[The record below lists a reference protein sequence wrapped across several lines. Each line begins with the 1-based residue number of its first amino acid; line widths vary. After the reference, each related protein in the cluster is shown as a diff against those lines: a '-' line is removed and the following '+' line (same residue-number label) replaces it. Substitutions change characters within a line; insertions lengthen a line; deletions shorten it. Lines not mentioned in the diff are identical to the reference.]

1 MSLPGSSHFLLLNSA
16 FLPLDV
22 IVFRILSVVLFV
34 KRGGEEMNAVQTFKL
49 TKNFDGLIAVN
60 GIDLEI
66 KKGELFSLLGPN
78 GAGKTTTIRMLCCL
92 LKPTKGTASILGHDV
107 VKTPFAVKRFIGVS
121 PQDTILSER
130 LNCWENLALIGKAH
144 GLSSDEVKGR
154 SEELLETMGLM
165 ERSKDQVRKF
175 SGGMKR
181 RLSIAMA
188 LVSDPQVLFL
198 DEPTLGLDPQARRN
212 IWEYIA
218 TLKGKKTILLT
229 THYMEEADSLS
240 DRIGI
245 IDEGR
250 VVALGTSQEL
260 KTQFFEMQS
269 MVVSTEDLTA
279 EVVEDLQS
287 KYSRLEMTKGRL
299 KIYHKDLDFKGIVDY
314 LHSRGVTVYSAALEQ
329 PTLEDVFIQITG
341 KKLRD

>member
-1 MSLPGSSHFLLLNSA
+1 
-16 FLPLDV
+16 
-22 IVFRILSVVLFV
+22 
-34 KRGGEEMNAVQTFKL
+34 MNAVQTFKL
-49 TKNFDGLIAVN
+49 TKEFDGLVAVN
-60 GIDLEI
+60 GVDLEI

-78 GAGKTTTIRMLCCL
+78 GAGKTTAIRMLCCL
-92 LKPTKGTASILGHDV
+92 LKPTKGSASILGYDV
-107 VKTPFAVKRFIGVS
+107 VKTPFAVKRLIGVS

-130 LNCWENLALIGKAH
+130 LSCWENLALIGRVH
-144 GLSSDEVKGR
+144 GLSSSQVKRR
-154 SEELLETMGLM
+154 STELLETMGLM
-165 ERSKDQVRKF
+165 ERAKDQVRKF

-198 DEPTLGLDPQARRN
+198 DEPTLGLDPQARRA

-218 TLKGKKTILLT
+218 GLKGKKTILLT
-229 THYMEEADSLS
+229 THYMEEADSLA
-240 DRIGI
+240 DRIAI

-260 KTQFFEMQS
+260 KKNLFGMRN
-269 MVVSTEDLTA
+269 MVVSTESLTA
-279 EVVEDLQS
+279 EVIADLHN
-287 KYSRLEMTKGRL
+287 KYSRVAVTKGQLR
-299 KIYHKDLDFKGIVDY
+299 ISHKDLNFKEIVDY
-314 LHSRGVTVYSAALEQ
+314 LHSRGVTVYSVALEQ

>member
-1 MSLPGSSHFLLLNSA
+1 
-16 FLPLDV
+16 
-22 IVFRILSVVLFV
+22 
-34 KRGGEEMNAVQTFKL
+34 MNAVQTFRL
-49 TKNFDGLIAVN
+49 TKEFDGLVAVN
-60 GIDLEI
+60 GVDLEV

-92 LKPTKGTASILGHDV
+92 LKPTRGTASILGYDV
-107 VKTPFAVKRFIGVS
+107 VKMPFAVKKLIGVS

-130 LNCWENLALIGKAH
+130 LNCWENLALIGRVY
-144 GLSSDEVKGR
+144 GLGSDEVRRR
-154 SEELLETMGLM
+154 SQQLLETMGLT

-198 DEPTLGLDPQARRN
+198 DEPTLGLDPQARRT

-218 TLKGKKTILLT
+218 GLKGKKTILLT
-229 THYMEEADSLS
+229 THYMEEADTLS

-245 IDEGR
+245 IDEGK
-250 VVALGTSQEL
+250 VVALGTAQEL
-260 KTQFFEMQS
+260 KTNLIEMRS
-269 MVVSTEDLTA
+269 MVVSTGNLTA
-279 EVVEDLQS
+279 EVLEHLHS
-287 KYSRLEMTKGRL
+287 KYSKVTTTKGKL
-299 KIYHKDLDFKGIVDY
+299 KISHKDLHFKEIVDY
-314 LHSRGVTVYSAALEQ
+314 LHSRGVTVYSATIEQ
-329 PTLEDVFIQITG
+329 PTLEDVFIHITG

>member
-1 MSLPGSSHFLLLNSA
+1 
-16 FLPLDV
+16 
-22 IVFRILSVVLFV
+22 
-34 KRGGEEMNAVQTFKL
+34 MNAVQAFKL
-49 TKNFDGLIAVN
+49 TKQFDSLVAVN

-78 GAGKTTTIRMLCCL
+78 GAGKTTVIRMLCCL
-92 LKPTKGTASILGHDV
+92 LKPTKGTASVLGYDV
-107 VKTPFAVKRFIGVS
+107 VKTPFAVKRLIGVS
-121 PQDTILSER
+121 PQETILSER
-130 LNCWENLALIGKAH
+130 LNCWENLALIGKVH
-144 GLSSDEVKGR
+144 GLSSNQVRRR
-154 SEELLETMGLM
+154 SQELLETMGLI
-165 ERSKDQVRKF
+165 ERARDQVRKF
-175 SGGMKR
+175 SGGMRR

-198 DEPTLGLDPQARRN
+198 DEPTLGLDPQARRA
-212 IWEYIA
+212 IWDYIA
-218 TLKGKKTILLT
+218 GLKGKKTILLT

-250 VVALGTSQEL
+250 VAALGTSQEL
-260 KTQFFEMQS
+260 KTNTFGMRN
-269 MVVSTEDLTA
+269 MVVSTEGLTA
-279 EVVEDLQS
+279 DVIGDLHS
-287 KYSRLEMTKGRL
+287 KYSTVAVTRGQL
-299 KIYHKDLDFKGIVDY
+299 KISHKDLDFKQIVDY

>member
-1 MSLPGSSHFLLLNSA
+1 
-16 FLPLDV
+16 
-22 IVFRILSVVLFV
+22 
-34 KRGGEEMNAVQTFKL
+34 MNAVQTFKL
-49 TKNFDGLIAVN
+49 TKEFDGLVAVN
-60 GIDLEI
+60 GVDLEI
-66 KKGELFSLLGPN
+66 NKGELFSLLGPN

-92 LKPTKGTASILGHDV
+92 LKPTKGTASILGYDV
-107 VKTPFAVKRFIGVS
+107 VKTPFSVKKLIGVS

-130 LNCWENLALIGKAH
+130 LNCWENLALIGKVH
-144 GLSSDEVKGR
+144 DLSSYEVTRR
-154 SEELLETMGLM
+154 SKELLETMGLM
-165 ERSKDQVRKF
+165 ERAKDQVRKF

-188 LVSDPQVLFL
+188 LVSNPKVIFL
-198 DEPTLGLDPQARRN
+198 DEPTLGLDPQARRA

-218 TLKGKKTILLT
+218 ALKGKKTILLT
-229 THYMEEADSLS
+229 THYMEEADFLS

-260 KTQFFEMQS
+260 KTNLFEMRS
-269 MVVSTEDLTA
+269 MVVSTENLTA
-279 EVVEDLQS
+279 EIIADLLS
-287 KYSRLEMTKGRL
+287 KYSRLEKVKGRL
-299 KIYHKDLDFKGIVDY
+299 KIYHKDLDFKEIVDY

>member
-1 MSLPGSSHFLLLNSA
+1 
-16 FLPLDV
+16 
-22 IVFRILSVVLFV
+22 
-34 KRGGEEMNAVQTFKL
+34 MNAIQTFKL
-49 TKNFDGLIAVN
+49 VKEFGSLVAVN
-60 GIDLEI
+60 GVDLEI
-66 KKGELFSLLGPN
+66 QKGELFSLLGPN
-78 GAGKTTTIRMLCCL
+78 GAGKTTAIRMLCCL
-92 LKPTKGTASILGHDV
+92 LKPTRGTASVLGYDV
-107 VKTPFAVKRFIGVS
+107 VKTPFAVKKLIGVS

-130 LNCWENLALIGKAH
+130 LNCWENLALIGKVH
-144 GLSSDEVKGR
+144 GLSSNEVKGR
-154 SEELLETMGLM
+154 SQELLETMGLI
-165 ERSKDQVRKF
+165 ERAKDQVRKF

-198 DEPTLGLDPQARRN
+198 DEPTLGLDPQARRT

-218 TLKGKKTILLT
+218 GLKGKKTILLT

-260 KTQFFEMQS
+260 KTNTFGMRN
-269 MVVSTEDLTA
+269 MVVSTENLTA
-279 EVVEDLQS
+279 EVIADLHS
-287 KYSRLEMTKGRL
+287 KYSRVEVTKGEL
-299 KIYHKDLDFKGIVDY
+299 KISHKDLEFKEIVDY
-314 LHSRGVTVYSAALEQ
+314 LHSRGVTIYSAALEQ

>member
-1 MSLPGSSHFLLLNSA
+1 
-16 FLPLDV
+16 
-22 IVFRILSVVLFV
+22 
-34 KRGGEEMNAVQTFKL
+34 MNAVQTFKL
-49 TKNFDGLIAVN
+49 TKEFDGLVAVS
-60 GIDLEI
+60 GVDLEI
-66 KKGELFSLLGPN
+66 RKGELFSLLGPN

-92 LKPTKGTASILGHDV
+92 LKPTRGTASILGYDV
-107 VKTPFAVKRFIGVS
+107 VKTPFAVKKLIGVS

-130 LNCWENLALIGKAH
+130 LNCWENLALIGKVH
-144 GLSSDEVKGR
+144 GLGSDEVKKR
-154 SEELLETMGLM
+154 SQELLETMGLT

-198 DEPTLGLDPQARRN
+198 DEPTLGLDPQARRA
-212 IWEYIA
+212 IWQYIA
-218 TLKGKKTILLT
+218 GLKGKKTILLT

-245 IDEGR
+245 VDVGK
-250 VVALGTSQEL
+250 VVALGTAQEL
-260 KTQFFEMQS
+260 KTNVFKMRN
-269 MVVSTEDLTA
+269 MVVSTGNLSAELITDLH
-279 EVVEDLQS
+279 S
-287 KYSRLEMTKGRL
+287 KYSRVAMTKGQL
-299 KIYHKDLDFKGIVDY
+299 KISHKDLDFKEIVDY

-329 PTLEDVFIQITG
+329 PTLEDVFIEITG

>member
-1 MSLPGSSHFLLLNSA
+1 
-16 FLPLDV
+16 
-22 IVFRILSVVLFV
+22 
-34 KRGGEEMNAVQTFKL
+34 MNAVQTFKL
-49 TKNFDGLIAVN
+49 TKEFDSLVAVN

-92 LKPTKGTASILGHDV
+92 LKPTRGTASILGHDV
-107 VKTPFAVKRFIGVS
+107 VRVPFAVKKLIGVS

-130 LNCWENLALIGKAH
+130 LNCWENLALIGKVH
-144 GLSSDEVKGR
+144 SLSSDEVRRR

-165 ERSKDQVRKF
+165 ERAKDQVRKF

-188 LVSDPQVLFL
+188 LISNPQVLFL
-198 DEPTLGLDPQARRN
+198 DEPTLGLDPQARRA

-218 TLKGKKTILLT
+218 MLKGEKTILLT

-260 KTQFFEMQS
+260 KTNFIKMRS
-269 MVVSTEDLTA
+269 MVVSTEDLTP
-279 EVVEDLQS
+279 EVVADLQS
-287 KYSRLEMTKGRL
+287 KYSRLELAKGRL
-299 KIYHKDLDFKGIVDY
+299 KIYHMDLDFKGIVDY

>member
-1 MSLPGSSHFLLLNSA
+1 
-16 FLPLDV
+16 
-22 IVFRILSVVLFV
+22 
-34 KRGGEEMNAVQTFKL
+34 MNAVQTSKL
-49 TKNFDGLIAVN
+49 IKEFNGLVAVN
-60 GIDLEI
+60 GVDLEI

-92 LKPTKGTASILGHDV
+92 LKPTKGTASILGYDIAKEPFK
-107 VKTPFAVKRFIGVS
+107 VKKLIGVS
-121 PQDTILSER
+121 PQDTVLSER
-130 LNCWENLALIGKAH
+130 LNCWENLALIGKVH
-144 GLSSDEVKGR
+144 GLSSKEVKRR
-154 SEELLETMGLM
+154 SKELLETMGLM

-181 RLSIAMA
+181 RLSIIMA
-188 LVSDPQVLFL
+188 LVHEPEVLFL
-198 DEPTLGLDPQARRN
+198 DEPTLGLDPQARRA

-218 TLKGKKTILLT
+218 QLKGKKTILLT

-250 VVALGTSQEL
+250 VVALGTPQEL
-260 KTQFFEMQS
+260 KTNLFKMRS
-269 MVVSTEDLTA
+269 IVISAGNLTA
-279 EVVEDLQS
+279 EVMEDLRS
-287 KYSRLEMTKGRL
+287 KYSRVEEVNGEL
-299 KIYHKDLDFKGIVDY
+299 KISHKDLDFKEIVDY
-314 LHSRGVTVYSAALEQ
+314 LHSRGVIIYSAALEQ

>member
-1 MSLPGSSHFLLLNSA
+1 
-16 FLPLDV
+16 
-22 IVFRILSVVLFV
+22 
-34 KRGGEEMNAVQTFKL
+34 MNGVQTFKL
-49 TKNFDGLIAVN
+49 TKRFNGLVAVN
-60 GIDLEI
+60 GVDLEI

-92 LKPTKGTASILGHDV
+92 LKPTEGTASVLGYDIAKEPFK
-107 VKTPFAVKRFIGVS
+107 VKKLIGVS
-121 PQDTILSER
+121 PQDTVLSER
-130 LNCWENLALIGKAH
+130 LNCWENLALIGKVH
-144 GLSSDEVKGR
+144 GLSSNQVKRR
-154 SEELLETMGLM
+154 SKELLETMGLM

-198 DEPTLGLDPQARRN
+198 DEPTLGLDPQARRTV
-212 IWEYIA
+212 WEYIA
-218 TLKGKKTILLT
+218 ALKGKKTILLT
-229 THYMEEADSLS
+229 THYMEEADFLS
-240 DRIGI
+240 ERIGI
-245 IDEGR
+245 INEGR

-260 KTQFFEMQS
+260 KTNLLEMRS
-269 MVVSTEDLTA
+269 MVISTENLTA
-279 EVVEDLQS
+279 EVMEDLRN
-287 KYSRLEMTKGRL
+287 KYSRLEKVKGRL
-299 KIYHKDLDFKGIVDY
+299 KISHKDLDFKEIVDY

>member
-1 MSLPGSSHFLLLNSA
+1 VCYHLQ
-16 FLPLDV
+16 
-22 IVFRILSVVLFV
+22 
-34 KRGGEEMNAVQTFKL
+34 KRGGGEVNAVQTFKL
-49 TKNFDGLIAVN
+49 TKEFDSLLAVN
-60 GIDLEI
+60 GVDLEI

-92 LKPTKGTASILGHDV
+92 LKPTKGTASILGYDV
-107 VKTPFAVKRFIGVS
+107 VKMPFAVKKLIGVS

-130 LNCWENLALIGKAH
+130 LNCWENLDLIGRVH
-144 GLSSDEVKGR
+144 GMSSDKVKER
-154 SEELLETMGLM
+154 SKGLLETMGLI
-165 ERSKDQVRKF
+165 ERAKDQVRKF

-198 DEPTLGLDPQARRN
+198 DEPTLGLDPQARRT

-218 TLKGKKTILLT
+218 GLKGKKTILLT
-229 THYMEEADSLS
+229 THYMEEADTLS

-245 IDEGR
+245 IDEGK
-250 VVALGTSQEL
+250 VVALGTAQEL
-260 KTQFFEMQS
+260 KTNLIEMRS
-269 MVVSTEDLTA
+269 MVVSTGNLTA
-279 EVVEDLQS
+279 EVLEHLHS
-287 KYSRLEMTKGRL
+287 KYSRVTTTKGKL
-299 KIYHKDLDFKGIVDY
+299 KISHKDLHFKEIVDY
-314 LHSRGVTVYSAALEQ
+314 LHSRGVTVYSATIEQ

>member
-1 MSLPGSSHFLLLNSA
+1 M
-16 FLPLDV
+16 
-22 IVFRILSVVLFV
+22 
-34 KRGGEEMNAVQTFKL
+34 
-49 TKNFDGLIAVN
+49 
-60 GIDLEI
+60 
-66 KKGELFSLLGPN
+66 
-78 GAGKTTTIRMLCCL
+78 
-92 LKPTKGTASILGHDV
+92 
-107 VKTPFAVKRFIGVS
+107 PFAVKKLIGVS

-130 LNCWENLALIGKAH
+130 LNCWENLALIGKVH
-144 GLSSDEVKGR
+144 GLGSNEVKRR
-154 SEELLETMGLM
+154 SQELLETMGLM
-165 ERSKDQVRKF
+165 ERAKDQVRKF

-188 LVSDPQVLFL
+188 LVSNPQVLFL
-198 DEPTLGLDPQARRN
+198 DEPTLGLDPQARRA

-218 TLKGKKTILLT
+218 MLKGKKTILLT

-260 KTQFFEMQS
+260 KTNTFGMRN
-269 MVVSTEDLTA
+269 MVVSTENLTA
-279 EVVEDLQS
+279 EVIADLHN
-287 KYSRLEMTKGRL
+287 KYSRVAMTKGEL
-299 KIYHKDLDFKGIVDY
+299 KISHKDLDFKEIVDY
-314 LHSRGVTVYSAALEQ
+314 LHSRGVTVHSAALEQ

>member
-1 MSLPGSSHFLLLNSA
+1 
-16 FLPLDV
+16 
-22 IVFRILSVVLFV
+22 
-34 KRGGEEMNAVQTFKL
+34 MNAVQTFKL
-49 TKNFDGLIAVN
+49 TKEFDGLVAVN
-60 GIDLEI
+60 GVDLEI

-92 LKPTKGTASILGHDV
+92 LKPTRGTASILGYDV
-107 VKTPFAVKRFIGVS
+107 VKTPFAVKKLIGVS

-130 LNCWENLALIGKAH
+130 LNCWDNLALIGKVH
-144 GLSSDEVKGR
+144 GLGSEEVKKR
-154 SEELLETMGLM
+154 SQELLETMGLT

-188 LVSDPQVLFL
+188 LVPDPQVLFL
-198 DEPTLGLDPQARRN
+198 DEPTLGLDPQARRT
-212 IWEYIA
+212 IWQYIA
-218 TLKGKKTILLT
+218 GLKGKKTILPT

-245 IDEGR
+245 VDVGK

-260 KTQFFEMQS
+260 KTNVFKMRN
-269 MVVSTEDLTA
+269 MVVSTGNLSAELITDLH
-279 EVVEDLQS
+279 S
-287 KYSRLEMTKGRL
+287 KYSRVAMTKGQL
-299 KIYHKDLDFKGIVDY
+299 KISHKDLDFKEIVDY

-329 PTLEDVFIQITG
+329 PTLEDVFIEITG

>member
-1 MSLPGSSHFLLLNSA
+1 
-16 FLPLDV
+16 
-22 IVFRILSVVLFV
+22 
-34 KRGGEEMNAVQTFKL
+34 MNAVQTLKL
-49 TKNFDGLIAVN
+49 TKEFDSLVAVDGVN
-60 GIDLEI
+60 LEI

-92 LKPTKGTASILGHDV
+92 LKPTNGTASILGHDV
-107 VKTPFAVKRFIGVS
+107 VKTPFAVKKLIGVS

-130 LNCWENLALIGKAH
+130 LNCWENLALIGKVH
-144 GLSSDEVKGR
+144 GLSSDEVARR

-165 ERSKDQVRKF
+165 ERAKDQVRKF

-198 DEPTLGLDPQARRN
+198 DEPTLGLDPQARRT

-218 TLKGKKTILLT
+218 GLKGEKTILLT
-229 THYMEEADSLS
+229 THYMEEADFLS

-245 IDEGR
+245 IDEGK

-260 KTQFFEMQS
+260 KTNIIEMRS
-269 MVVSTEDLTA
+269 MVVSTDDLTA
-279 EVVEDLQS
+279 EVMEDLRN
-287 KYSRLEMTKGRL
+287 KYSRLEIAKGKL
-299 KIYHKDLDFKGIVDY
+299 EIYHKDLDFKEIVDY

>member
-1 MSLPGSSHFLLLNSA
+1 
-16 FLPLDV
+16 
-22 IVFRILSVVLFV
+22 
-34 KRGGEEMNAVQTFKL
+34 MNAVQTFKL
-49 TKNFDGLIAVN
+49 TKRFNGLVAVN
-60 GIDLEI
+60 GVDLEI

-92 LKPTKGTASILGHDV
+92 LKPTRGTASVLGYDV
-107 VKTPFAVKRFIGVS
+107 VKTPFAVKKLIGVS

-130 LNCWENLALIGKAH
+130 LNCWENLALIGKVH
-144 GLSSDEVKGR
+144 GLRSDEVARR
-154 SEELLETMGLM
+154 SKELLETMGLM

-198 DEPTLGLDPQARRN
+198 DEPTLGLDPQARRT

-218 TLKGKKTILLT
+218 ELKGKKTTLLT
-229 THYMEEADSLS
+229 THYMEEADFLS

-260 KTQFFEMQS
+260 KTNLLEMRS
-269 MVVSTEDLTA
+269 MVVSTENLTA
-279 EVVEDLQS
+279 EVIADLQG
-287 KYSRLEMTKGRL
+287 KYSRLEMAKGRL

-314 LHSRGVTVYSAALEQ
+314 LHSRGVTVHSAALEQ

-341 KKLRD
+341 KRLRD